1 MLGTVFISNFKLKL
15 DSAAFLID
23 DKREFQKFSE
33 GKNESSV
40 NSDLGLLT
48 C

>member
-1 MLGTVFISNFKLKL
+1 MLGTVFISNLILKL

-23 DKREFQKFSE
+23 DQRGFQKFSE
-33 GKNESSV
+33 GKNKSSV
-40 NSDLGLLT
+40 NGDLGLLT